1 MIVEELSIPR
11 YNAEP
16 LYDDRYPYAHQ
27 IIARDSIRNFDEFF
41 LFLTSPTGSGKTDS
55 WAVPALSGNDL
66 GVVVALYP
74 TNALAKDQYLSI
86 NNLKKSLNS
95 NKRIEFVTAET
106 LGLKQEKYSYRI
118 TKGEILED
126 MVRKMALEGGGII
139 VTNPDIF
146 VYALKGYFFNEYL
159 KSVFKNHINTVV
171 FDEFHLYDLKQSD
184 IILFILH
191 DILITEDTAMR
202 KFVFLSAT
210 PNENITYKIKNV
222 ICGNFI
228 DSAQTNINSSIIDK
242 RSIMPEVELEFK
254 HAPRFMAGELLLKD
268 LEWIKDFKGNER
280 LAIDR
285 KSVV

>member
-11 YNAEP
+11 YDAEP
-16 LYDDRYPYAHQ
+16 LYNDRYPYAHQ

-55 WAVPALSGNDL
+55 WAVPALNENDL

-126 MVRKMALEGGGII
+126 VVRKMALEGGGII

-146 VYALKGYFFNEYL
+146 VYALKGYFFDEYL

-222 ICGNFI
+222 IGGNFI

-242 RSIMPEVELEFK
+242 RPIMPEVELEFK
-254 HAPRFMAGELLLKD
+254 HAPRFIALKI
-268 LEWIKDFKGNER
+268 LYPF
-280 LAIDR
+280 
-285 KSVV
+285 